1 MTPSASPQ
9 TDLSA
14 LRKRSFPGARRA
26 LLLLLLINLFN
37 YIDRNVL
44 AAVVPWI
51 KDAFFNADGTVS
63 GSPALTG
70 MLQWSQRHLGFRPEN
85 ALIGIL
91 GTAFMVVYTLG
102 APVFGRLAERY
113 SRWMLVGIGVVLWSL
128 ASGASGLAG
137 TFLALLVTRCF
148 VGIGEAA
155 YGPVAP
161 SIISDFY
168 PVRVR
173 GQVLAWFYM
182 AIPAGSALGYVLG
195 ERVAT
200 SGIGHWGAG
209 VFGGGAESWRWAF
222 YLVVVPGILL
232 GAWSFFMREPPRGQA
247 DLARAAAPAAV
258 RWRDYSLLLRTPS
271 YVFCTL
277 GMAAMTFA
285 IGGIAF
291 WMPFYLKGR
300 PGTGAA
306 PITTFGAIVVV
317 AGIVATY
324 LGGLAGDRLRR
335 RFPGSYFLVSGGAM
349 LVGFP
354 LFLAVLKAPFPLG
367 WVLVFLACFCLF
379 FNTGPTNT
387 VLANVTHPAMRATG
401 FALNIFV
408 IHALGDVISPVVIGI
423 LSDKYSLDVGFLVVG
438 VMFVVA
444 GALWLLGA
452 RYLQR
457 DTELAPTRLPQFP
470 SADPTASGQ

>member
-1 MTPSASPQ
+1 MTLPPPPGTGAAAS
-9 TDLSA
+9 LES
-14 LRKRSFPGARRA
+14 RFPGARRA
-26 LLLLLLINLFN
+26 LLLLLGINLLN
-37 YIDRNVL
+37 YLDRNVL
-44 AAVVPWI
+44 SAVVPWI
-51 KDAFFNADGTVS
+51 KDAFFDATGAVS
-63 GSPALTG
+63 GSPALTSL
-70 MLQWSQRHLGFRPEN
+70 LQWSQLHLGFKPEN

-91 GTAFMVVYTLG
+91 GTAFMAVYTLG
-102 APVFGRLAERY
+102 APVFGRLAERR
-113 SRWMLVGIGVVLWSL
+113 SRWVLVGIGVLLWSL

-137 TFLALLVTRCF
+137 TFLILLLTRCL

-161 SIISDFY
+161 SLLSDFY

-173 GQVLAWFYM
+173 GQVFAWFYM
-182 AIPAGSALGYVLG
+182 AIPVGSALGYVLG

-200 SGIGHWGAG
+200 SGLGSWGAR
-209 VFGGGAESWRWAF
+209 VLGGSPESWRWAF
-222 YLVVVPGILL
+222 YLVVGPGVLL

-247 DLARAAAPAAV
+247 DLARATGAAAM
-258 RWRDYSLLLRTPS
+258 RWRDYSILLRTPS

-300 PGTGAA
+300 PGTGSA

-317 AGIVATY
+317 AGVIATF
-324 LGGLAGDRLRR
+324 LGGIAGDRLRR
-335 RFPGSYFLVSGGAM
+335 RFPGSYLLVSGVAM

-354 LFLAVLKAPFPLG
+354 LFLAVLKAPFPFG

-387 VLANVTHPAMRATG
+387 VLANVTHPSMRATG

-408 IHALGDVISPVVIGI
+408 IHTLGDVISPVVVGI

-438 VMFVVA
+438 LMFVVA
-444 GALWLLGA
+444 GALWLLGM
-452 RYLQR
+452 RFVQR
-457 DTELAPTRLPQFP
+457 DTELAPVRL
-470 SADPTASGQ
+470 T